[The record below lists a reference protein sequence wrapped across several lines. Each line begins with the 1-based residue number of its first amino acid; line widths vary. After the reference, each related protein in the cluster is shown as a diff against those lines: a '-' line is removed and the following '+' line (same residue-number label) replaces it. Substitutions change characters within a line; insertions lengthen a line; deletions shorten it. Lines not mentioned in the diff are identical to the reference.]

1 MNGRC
6 IYFVEGPC
14 EDKLLSALKVTP
26 SKIIPGK
33 IKVYNVIQDLIPNSQ
48 IVAIPQGA
56 IVVLVYDTDVEN
68 TAILKKNI
76 DRLNSVCRNIKL
88 VNLAQVKNF
97 EDEIE
102 RATDVKKAQE
112 LTKSTGVK
120 NFKSDFCKLKDQ
132 ECRNTLERHH
142 FNVEQMWITKVA
154 EMFGFIESTRDK
166 NKVVIN
172 DSGQS
177 D

>member
-1 MNGRC
+1 MNSRC

-14 EDKLLSALKVTP
+14 EYKLLSALKVAP
-26 SKIIPGK
+26 AKIIPGK

-56 IVVLVYDTDVEN
+56 IVVLVYDADVEN

-76 DRLNSVCRNIKL
+76 NRLNSVCRNIKL

-102 RATDVKKAQE
+102 RATDVRKTSFQY
-112 LTKSTGVK
+112 
-120 NFKSDFCKLKDQ
+120 
-132 ECRNTLERHH
+132 
-142 FNVEQMWITKVA
+142 
-154 EMFGFIESTRDK
+154 
-166 NKVVIN
+166 
-172 DSGQS
+172 
-177 D
+177 